1 MKRYKSFFMILGVFV
16 VLTGWLI
23 TFSELATGNNR
34 SGEEGVRDQEK
45 GKANKITDPLDLIPG
60 KAAVFQH
67 YLIPEILQ
75 SNLGKEVIKAIG
87 EKKITESENLFGV
100 PITDLKTISVV
111 IPDLDV
117 NSLKFQV
124 IYSTVKPYDR
134 EKVKKIFVMG
144 KPLLKAENTDP
155 DWIVV
160 NRQSSLHFRD
170 ANTFVFLST
179 DYKKEYLSFKRES
192 GPTDELIQKAKK
204 GTPAVAY
211 LSFATLGDEVKKQL
225 PLQLKPFLPLLE
237 LKQGKMTLELGEKLN
252 FLAELQ
258 TDTAKQS
265 REMELSFKLLIRLAE
280 SQITEAKANI
290 TKVLKDKPNN
300 SEKVNNTLELVE
312 KSEKLLKKIQFSQKE
327 NQLKIE
333 FETSSDSFP
342 AKNIV
347 LALTEG
353 ISGVR
358 ASSEDAQ
365 RSNNAKQIMLAM
377 HNYHDAY
384 RKFPSAAI
392 NGKKGKRLL
401 SWRVAILPYI
411 EEQKLYESFR
421 LDEPWDSEN
430 NKKLLPKMPKMFAL
444 PSEDPTKGKTH
455 FRVFV
460 GKSGISKLGFDYLQ
474 GRTIPE
480 MIDGTSS
487 TIALVEAKEAIEW
500 TKPEE
505 LSLTADQDPKSLLLM
520 YHNRY
525 LVAMFDGSVRFLSEK
540 ISKTTLLQALTID
553 GGEVLGSDF
562 E

>member
-1 MKRYKSFFMILGVFV
+1 MKRYKSFFVILGVFV

-34 SGEEGVRDQEK
+34 TGEDGALSQEK
-45 GKANKITDPLDLIPG
+45 VKANKITDPLDLIPG

-75 SNLGKEVIKAIG
+75 SKLGKEVIKAIG
-87 EKKITESENLFGV
+87 EKPIAEFEKSFGV
-100 PITDLKTISVV
+100 PIADLKTITVV

-117 NSLKFQV
+117 NTFKFQI
-124 IYSTVKPYDR
+124 IYSTMKPYDR
-134 EKVKKIFVMG
+134 EKVKKLFVIG
-144 KPLLKAENTDP
+144 KQPIKAENTDP

-179 DYKKEYLSFKRES
+179 GYKKEYLSFKRES

-211 LSFATLGDEVKKQL
+211 LSLATLGDEVKKQL

-290 TKVLKDKPNN
+290 TKVLKEKQETP
-300 SEKVNNTLELVE
+300 EKVNNTLELVE

-333 FETSSDSFP
+333 FQTSTDSFP

-347 LALTEG
+347 LALTDG
-353 ISGVR
+353 VSGVR
-358 ASSEDAQ
+358 GGAEDAQ
-365 RSNNAKQIMLAM
+365 RTNNAKQIMLAM
-377 HNYHDAY
+377 HNYNSAY
-384 RKFPSAAI
+384 NKFPAGAI
-392 NGKKGKRLL
+392 CGKKGKRLL

-411 EEQKLYESFR
+411 EQQKLYESFK

-430 NKKLLPKMPKMFAL
+430 NKKLLLMMPNVFAL
-444 PSEDPTKGKTH
+444 PSEDSTKGKTH

-460 GKSGISKLGFDYLQ
+460 GKSGTSKLGFDYLQ
-474 GRTIPE
+474 GRKINE
-480 MIDGTSS
+480 FVDGTSN

-505 LSLTADQDPKSLLLM
+505 LSLAEDQDPKSLLLL

-525 LVAMFDGSVRFLSEK
+525 LIGMFDGSVRM
-540 ISKTTLLQALTID
+540 ISDKVSKKTLLDALTID
-553 GGEVLGSDF
+553 DGMVLGNDF